1 MRELSILEILS
12 VAILV
17 NRFIS
22 SDSQLTPFFPLPFK
36 GLPYGQFCILGKALC
51 LVCGGFMQR
60 RLNSSSRIASN
71 FGFIPSGFPNWP
83 GEAAVVV
90 DEPPH
95 SHWVN
100 LRFALA
106 PFY

>member
-1 MRELSILEILS
+1 
-12 VAILV
+12 
-17 NRFIS
+17 
-22 SDSQLTPFFPLPFK
+22 
-36 GLPYGQFCILGKALC
+36 
-51 LVCGGFMQR
+51 MQR